1 MTHPYE
7 PPAPAGGSSVSGDLV
22 PGDSESGDSVSDDH
36 PAGVP
41 VIGLAHG
48 SRHPRGAAA
57 TEALMTAVGAAAGV
71 PAHAAYLDLAQPDLG
86 AVVAQ
91 LAADGHR
98 RAVVV
103 PLLFTVA
110 FHATVDVPE
119 AVSEA
124 ADAHGVELVVTDI
137 LGTGDDVAAV
147 LRGALDGARVD
158 GGTDALL
165 FAVGSS
171 RPEANAAVADLVA
184 RLSDGRRGQVRA
196 AFGTCA
202 PRAADVL
209 ADLSSPVALW
219 PLFLADGL
227 LLDPLR
233 NLADERGWTLVEPLG
248 AQAAPLVLARYAAAR
263 GDVA

>member
-1 MTHPYE
+1 MTPPNE
-7 PPAPAGGSSVSGDLV
+7 PSATAGGSSVSGAD
-22 PGDSESGDSVSDDH
+22 
-36 PAGVP
+36 PAAVP

-48 SRHPRGAAA
+48 SRHPRAADA
-57 TEALMTAVGAAAGV
+57 IEALMIAVGAAAGV

-86 AVVAQ
+86 TVVAD
-91 LAADGHR
+91 LAAAGHR

-103 PLLFTVA
+103 PLLFTAA
-110 FHATVDVPE
+110 FHATVDVPD
-119 AVSEA
+119 AVTEA
-124 ADAHGVELVVTDI
+124 AQAHGVELVVSDI

-147 LRGALDGARVD
+147 LRGALDGAGVRGDDDTV
-158 GGTDALL
+158 L

-171 RPEANAAVADLVA
+171 RPEANAAVVDLAA
-184 RLSDGRRGQVRA
+184 RLAAGRRGDVRA
-196 AFGTCA
+196 AFGTCD
-202 PRAADVL
+202 PRVGEVL
-209 ADLSSPVALW
+209 DELSPPVTLW

-263 GDVA
+263 DR

>member
-7 PPAPAGGSSVSGDLV
+7 PPATAGGSSVSGT
-22 PGDSESGDSVSDDH
+22 H
-36 PAGVP
+36 PAGIP

-48 SRHPRGAAA
+48 SRHPRGADAI
-57 TEALMTAVGAAAGV
+57 EALMIAVGAAAGV
-71 PAHAAYLDLAQPDLG
+71 PAHAAYLDLAQPDLA

-103 PLLFTVA
+103 PLLFTAA
-110 FHATVDVPE
+110 FHATIDVPD
-119 AVSEA
+119 AVTEA
-124 ADAHGVELVVTDI
+124 AQTYGVELVVSDI
-137 LGTGDDVAAV
+137 LGTGDDIAAV
-147 LRGALDGARVD
+147 LRGALDGAGVSGD
-158 GGTDALL
+158 DDALL

-171 RPEANAAVADLVA
+171 RPEANAAVADLAV
-184 RLSDGRRGQVRA
+184 RLSDGRRGRVAA

-202 PRAADVL
+202 PKAADVL
-209 ADLSSPVALW
+209 DDLAAPVALW

-233 NLADERGWTLVEPLG
+233 RLADERGWTLVEPLG

-263 GDVA
+263 DRTPGALV

>member
-1 MTHPYE
+1 MTNPSE
-7 PPAPAGGSSVSGDLV
+7 PPATAGGSSVSG
-22 PGDSESGDSVSDDH
+22 GH

-48 SRHPRGAAA
+48 SRHPRAAA
-57 TEALMTAVGAAAGV
+57 AIETLMTAVGAAAGA
-71 PAHAAYLDLAQPDLG
+71 PAHAAYLDLAEPDLS

-91 LAADGHR
+91 LAAEGHR
-98 RAVVV
+98 CAVVV

-110 FHATVDVPE
+110 FHATVDVPQ
-119 AVSEA
+119 AVAEA
-124 ADAHGVELVVTDI
+124 AAAYGMELVVTDI

-147 LRGALDGARVD
+147 LRGALDGAGVH
-158 GGTDALL
+158 GDADADAVL

-171 RPEANAAVADLVA
+171 RPEANDAVADLAA
-184 RLSDGRRGQVRA
+184 RLADGRRGDVRV

-202 PRAADVL
+202 PRVADVL
-209 ADLSSPVALW
+209 ADLVPPVALW

-233 NLADERGWTLVEPLG
+233 RLADERGWTLVEPLG
-248 AQAAPLVLARYAAAR
+248 ASAAPLVLARYAAAR
-263 GDVA
+263 ARAA

>member
-1 MTHPYE
+1 MTHPHE
-7 PPAPAGGSSVSGDLV
+7 PPATAGGSSASRTDPV
-22 PGDSESGDSVSDDH
+22 
-36 PAGVP
+36 GVP

-48 SRHPRGAAA
+48 SRHPRGAEAI
-57 TEALMTAVGAAAGV
+57 EALMTAVGSAAGV

-86 AVVAQ
+86 AVVAS
-91 LAADGHR
+91 LAAAGHR

-110 FHATVDVPE
+110 FHATVDVPQ
-119 AVSEA
+119 AVAEA
-124 ADAHGVELVVTDI
+124 AQAYGVELVVSDI
-137 LGTGDDVAAV
+137 LGTGDDVADV
-147 LRGALDGARVD
+147 LRTALADAGVGAAD
-158 GGTDALL
+158 DALL

-171 RPEANAAVADLVA
+171 RPEANAAVADLAA
-184 RLSDGRRGQVRA
+184 RLADGRAGDVRA

-209 ADLSSPVALW
+209 DDLTPPVALW

-233 NLADERGWTLVEPLG
+233 RLSDERGWALVEPLA

-263 GDVA
+263 GRVT

>member
-1 MTHPYE
+1 MIYTYE
-7 PPAPAGGSSVSGDLV
+7 PSATAGGSSVSGA
-22 PGDSESGDSVSDDH
+22 H

-48 SRHPRGAAA
+48 SRHPRGADAI
-57 TEALMTAVGAAAGV
+57 EALMIAVGAAAGV
-71 PAHAAYLDLAQPDLG
+71 PAHAAYLDLAQPHLG

-91 LAADGHR
+91 LAAEGHR

-119 AVSEA
+119 AVTQA
-124 ADAHGVELVVTDI
+124 AEDHGVELVVSDI
-137 LGTGDDVAAV
+137 LGTGDDVGAV
-147 LRGALDGARVD
+147 LRGALDGAGV
-158 GGTDALL
+158 GGDDDAVL

-171 RPEANAAVADLVA
+171 RPEANDAVADLAA
-184 RLSDGRRGQVRA
+184 RLSDGRRGEVRA

-202 PRAADVL
+202 PKVADVL
-209 ADLSSPVALW
+209 DELAAPVALW

-227 LLDPLR
+227 LLTPLR
-233 NLADERGWTLVEPLG
+233 RLADEHGWTLVEPLG
-248 AQAAPLVLARYAAAR
+248 AQAAPLVLARYAAAQDR
-263 GDVA
+263 QPG

>member
-1 MTHPYE
+1 MTFSSE
-7 PPAPAGGSSVSGDLV
+7 PPATAGGSSVSG
-22 PGDSESGDSVSDDH
+22 
-36 PAGVP
+36 AGPTGIP

-57 TEALMTAVGAAAGV
+57 IEALMIAVGAAAGV

-86 AVVAQ
+86 AVVAS
-91 LAADGHR
+91 LAVEGHR

-119 AVSEA
+119 AVAEA
-124 ADAHGVELVVTDI
+124 AEAHGVELVVTDI

-147 LRGALDGARVD
+147 LRGALDGAEVD
-158 GGTDALL
+158 GDADAVL

-171 RPEANAAVADLVA
+171 RPEANAAVADLAA
-184 RLSDGRRGQVRA
+184 RLAEGRRGEVRA
-196 AFGTCA
+196 AFGTCD
-202 PRAADVL
+202 PRVDHVL
-209 ADLSSPVALW
+209 DGLTEPVALW

-233 NLADERGWTLVEPLG
+233 NVAAERGWTVVEPLG

-263 GDVA
+263 DRAA

>member
-7 PPAPAGGSSVSGDLV
+7 PPAPAGGSSASGA
-22 PGDSESGDSVSDDH
+22 GQ
-36 PAGVP
+36 AGVP

-48 SRHPRGAAA
+48 SRHPRGADAI
-57 TEALMTAVGAAAGV
+57 EALMIAVGAAAGV
-71 PAHAAYLDLAQPDLG
+71 PAHAAYLDLAEPDLST
-86 AVVAQ
+86 VVAA

-110 FHATVDVPE
+110 FHATVDVPD
-119 AVSEA
+119 AVAEA
-124 ADAHGVELVVTDI
+124 AQAHGVELVVSDI
-137 LGTGDDVAAV
+137 LGTGDDIAAV
-147 LRGALDGARVD
+147 LRSASQGAGVHGDQ
-158 GGTDALL
+158 DAVL

-171 RPEANAAVADLVA
+171 RPEANEAVADLAA
-184 RLSDGRRGQVRA
+184 RLADGRRGHVRA

-202 PRAADVL
+202 PRVADVL
-209 ADLSSPVALW
+209 DDLTPPVALW

-233 NLADERGWTLVEPLG
+233 RLADERGWTLVEPLG
-248 AQAAPLVLARYAAAR
+248 AQAAPLVLSRYAAAR
-263 GDVA
+263 DADLAPLG

>member
-1 MTHPYE
+1 MTSTTE
-7 PPAPAGGSSVSGDLV
+7 PSAIAGGSSAFG
-22 PGDSESGDSVSDDH
+22 GH

-48 SRHPRGAAA
+48 SRHPRGADAI
-57 TEALMTAVGAAAGV
+57 EALMTAVGAAAGV
-71 PAHAAYLDLAQPDLG
+71 PAHAAYLDLAEPDLS
-86 AVVAQ
+86 AVVAR

-110 FHATVDVPE
+110 FHATVDVPD
-119 AVSEA
+119 AVTEA
-124 ADAHGVELVVTDI
+124 AQAHGVELVVSDI
-137 LGTGDDVAAV
+137 LGTGDDLGAV
-147 LRGALDGARVD
+147 LRGALDGAGVSD
-158 GGTDALL
+158 DDDAVL

-171 RPEANAAVADLVA
+171 RPEANAAVADLAA
-184 RLSDGRRGQVRA
+184 RLGERRRGSVRP
-196 AFGTCA
+196 AFGTCS
-202 PRAADVL
+202 PKVADVL
-209 ADLSSPVALW
+209 ADLAPPVALW

-233 NLADERGWTLVEPLG
+233 RLAVERAWTLVEPLG

-263 GDVA
+263 DRVAQPALH

>member
-7 PPAPAGGSSVSGDLV
+7 PPATAGGSSVSGAEPV
-22 PGDSESGDSVSDDH
+22 
-36 PAGVP
+36 GVP

-48 SRHPRGAAA
+48 SRHPRGADAI
-57 TEALMTAVGAAAGV
+57 EALMIAVGAAAGV
-71 PAHAAYLDLAQPDLG
+71 PAHAAYLDLAEPDLG
-86 AVVAQ
+86 TVVAA

-119 AVSEA
+119 AVAEA
-124 ADAHGVELVVTDI
+124 AQATGVELVVADI
-137 LGTGDDVAAV
+137 LGTGDDVARV
-147 LRGALDGARVD
+147 LRGALDGAGV
-158 GGTDALL
+158 TSEVDALL

-171 RPEANAAVADLVA
+171 RPEANAAVTDLAA
-184 RLSDGRRGQVRA
+184 RLADGRGGDVRA

-202 PRAADVL
+202 PRVDDVL
-209 ADLSSPVALW
+209 GELSPPVALW

-233 NLADERGWTLVEPLG
+233 NLADARGWPQVEPLG
-248 AQAAPLVLARYAAAR
+248 AQAAPLVMARYAAAR
-263 GDVA
+263 NSVS

>member
-1 MTHPYE
+1 MTQEHE
-7 PPAPAGGSSVSGDLV
+7 PSVTAGGSSRSGA
-22 PGDSESGDSVSDDH
+22 H

-48 SRHPRGAAA
+48 SRHPRGADAI
-57 TEALMTAVGAAAGV
+57 EALMIAVGAAAGV
-71 PAHAAYLDLAQPDLG
+71 PVHAAYLDLAQPDLG

-91 LAADGHR
+91 LAALGHR

-119 AVSEA
+119 AVAEA
-124 ADAHGVELVVTDI
+124 AEAHGVELVVTDI
-137 LGTGDDVAAV
+137 LGTGDDVADV
-147 LRGALDGARVD
+147 LRAALDDAGVTGD
-158 GGTDALL
+158 DDALL

-171 RPEANAAVADLVA
+171 RPEANAAVADLAV
-184 RLSDGRRGQVRA
+184 RLAEGRPGDVRA
-196 AFGTCA
+196 AVGTCA
-202 PRAADVL
+202 PRTADVL
-209 ADLSSPVALW
+209 DELTPPVALW

-233 NLADERGWTLVEPLG
+233 RLAGERGWPLVEPLG
-248 AQAAPLVLARYAAAR
+248 AHAAPLVLARYAAAR
-263 GDVA
+263 AFVA

>member
-7 PPAPAGGSSVSGDLV
+7 PSATAGGSSVS
-22 PGDSESGDSVSDDH
+22 PGGAVDTPH

-48 SRHPRGAAA
+48 SRHPRAAA
-57 TEALMTAVGAAAGV
+57 AIETLMVAVGATAGV
-71 PAHAAYLDLAQPDLG
+71 PAHAAYLDLASPDLG

-91 LAADGHR
+91 LAAEGHR

-119 AVSEA
+119 AVAQA
-124 ADAHGVELVVTDI
+124 AEAHGVELVVTDI

-147 LRGALDGARVD
+147 LRGALDGAGVGD
-158 GGTDALL
+158 DADAVL

-171 RPEANAAVADLVA
+171 RPEANEAVADLA
-184 RLSDGRRGQVRA
+184 TRLSDGRRGAVRT

-202 PRAADVL
+202 PKIDAVL
-209 ADLSSPVALW
+209 GDLAPPVALW

-233 NLADERGWTLVEPLG
+233 RLADERGWTLVEPLG
-248 AQAAPLVLARYAAAR
+248 AAAAPLVLARYAAAR
-263 GDVA
+263 DRQPGALV

>member
-7 PPAPAGGSSVSGDLV
+7 PSATAGGSSVSG
-22 PGDSESGDSVSDDH
+22 GH

-48 SRHPRGAAA
+48 SRHPRAAA
-57 TEALMTAVGAAAGV
+57 AIETLMTAVGAAAGA
-71 PAHAAYLDLAQPDLG
+71 PAHAAYLDLAEPDLS

-91 LAADGHR
+91 LAAEGHR

-119 AVSEA
+119 AVAEA
-124 ADAHGVELVVTDI
+124 AETYGVELVVTDI

-147 LRGALDGARVD
+147 LRGALDGAGVD
-158 GGTDALL
+158 GDADAVL

-171 RPEANAAVADLVA
+171 RAEANDAVADLGA
-184 RLSDGRRGQVRA
+184 RLADGRRGDVRV

-202 PRAADVL
+202 PRVADVL
-209 ADLSSPVALW
+209 ADLAPPVALW

-233 NLADERGWTLVEPLG
+233 RLADEHGWTLVEPLG
-248 AQAAPLVLARYAAAR
+248 ASAAPLVLARYAAAR
-263 GDVA
+263 ARAT

>member
-7 PPAPAGGSSVSGDLV
+7 PSAPAGGSSVSGD
-22 PGDSESGDSVSDDH
+22 G
-36 PAGVP
+36 PAGIP

-48 SRHPRGAAA
+48 SRHPRGADAI
-57 TEALMTAVGAAAGV
+57 EALMSAVGAAAGV
-71 PAHAAYLDLAQPDLG
+71 PAHAAYLDLAEPDLG
-86 AVVAQ
+86 AAVAQ

-110 FHATVDVPE
+110 FHATVDVPD
-119 AVSEA
+119 AVAEA
-124 ADAHGVELVVTDI
+124 ARAHGLELVVADI
-137 LGTGDDVAAV
+137 LGTGDDLADV
-147 LRGALDGARVD
+147 LRGALEGAGVSGD
-158 GGTDALL
+158 DDAVL

-171 RPEANAAVADLVA
+171 RPEANAAVADLAA
-184 RLSDGRRGQVRA
+184 RLAAGRRGDVRV

-202 PRAADVL
+202 PRVADVL
-209 ADLSSPVALW
+209 GELTPPVALW

-233 NLADERGWTLVEPLG
+233 NLAGERGWTLVEPLG

-263 GDVA
+263 DR